1 MKKNGKPKGPEK
13 NGLEGAAENLR
24 NRKTYMNRLEE
35 MGLDEP
41 PAIKRGKMPS
51 AIELAR
57 LAAALAKDSTSE
69 VSAGELTARAREI
82 RKASADAPFVEEM
95 AGFVV
100 VGVCLFDKNDWTR
113 HCRALIGLLDDSE
126 GAVLRMAQVSEAKS
140 R

>member
-1 MKKNGKPKGPEK
+1 MKKNGKPKGPGN
-13 NGLEGAAENLR
+13 NGSGAAAEKLR
-24 NRKTYMNRLEE
+24 NRKLYLNRLEE

-57 LAAALAKDSTSE
+57 LVAALEKDSTSN

-82 RKASADAPFVEEM
+82 WKASANAPFVGEM
-95 AGFVV
+95 AEFVV
-100 VGVCLFDKNDWTR
+100 RGVCLFDKNDWTR

-126 GAVLRMAQVSEAKS
+126 GAVPGLRTGKQQV
-140 R
+140 